1 MVKLNIKPAFRQ
13 SNDKVEM
20 KQFPTETSLQFG
32 VQKAIIFYTT
42 GLLSSKNV
50 ILRQAQTA
58 PAPSNLE
65 ENSQA
70 R

>member
-20 KQFPTETSLQFG
+20 KQFPETSLQFG